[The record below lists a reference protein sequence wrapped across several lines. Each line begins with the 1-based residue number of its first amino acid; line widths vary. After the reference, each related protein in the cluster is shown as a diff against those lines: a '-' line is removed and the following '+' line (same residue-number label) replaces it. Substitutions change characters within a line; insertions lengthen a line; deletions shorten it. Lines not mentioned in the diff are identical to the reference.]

1 MLAEWDDIAA
11 AAEPGACNVRL
22 ADSQHP
28 LDFRIGR
35 DFRGRFV
42 FQLDVAGLPDLS
54 TSAPRLSGIDCEVE
68 EIPTERCRLS
78 LTLHHQQDLANF
90 RLMCTGLM
98 LATEDLR
105 SEQSRTGML
114 RSFEEL
120 HRWQEMLRHQRERL
134 LSRSEIIGLVGELLF
149 VRDVLNPRLG
159 ILPSL
164 RAWNGPEGHEQDFVL
179 GGTIFEIKTQV
190 VTSDRRIRISSED
203 QLDPVQGRIII
214 CNQGLAPIPQG
225 DDAARSL
232 NFLVDEI
239 REEAVKAGGRA
250 TDCLDISLLRAGY
263 EPQGAYGEELWVLV
277 DRAFYDVV
285 DDFPRIERGDLRPGV
300 EMVKY
305 SIRVSDCQKFAVD
318 VEGTMTEVLG

>member
-1 MLAEWDDIAA
+1 MLAEWEAIAP

-22 ADSQHP
+22 ADSEHP

-35 DFRGRFV
+35 DFRGRFI
-42 FQLDVAGLPDLS
+42 FQLDAAGLPDLS
-54 TSAPRLSGIDCEVE
+54 AAVPRLSGIDCDVE
-68 EIPTERCRLS
+68 EIPPGRCRLS
-78 LTLHHQQDLANF
+78 LTLHHQQDLPNF

-98 LATEDLR
+98 LATEDV
-105 SEQSRTGML
+105 EPANSRAGML
-114 RSFEEL
+114 CSIEEL

-179 GGTIFEIKTQV
+179 GGTIFEVKTQV

-214 CNQGLAPIPQG
+214 CNQGLAPISQG

-232 NFLVDEI
+232 NTLVNEI
-239 REEAVKAGGRA
+239 RDQAVKAGAKA
-250 TDCLDISLLRAGY
+250 TDCLDIALLRAGY
-263 EPQGAYGEELWVLV
+263 ESRDEYDEELWVLV

-285 DDFPRIERGDLRPGV
+285 DDFPRIERGELRPGV

-305 SIRVSDCQKFAVD
+305 SIRVSDCHKFSVD
-318 VEGTMTEVLG
+318 VDDTMTGVLG